1 MKLKAIY
8 ILILLAAF
16 TSCDDDNN
24 NLSNITEEASSGAVI
39 ELVSTTNN
47 TISQEDAQGS
57 LEARLEYRDDE
68 NGTLLEEMRVYVTYY
83 DLSEMSGDS
92 TEALVEQEILFETI
106 AASSFIAGENSF
118 PVYDLAI
125 TADQFLSNTNNTSTS
140 IAAGDIFTTR
150 FELLL
155 TDGRIFSSTN
165 TAVNGG
171 LNIDF
176 IINTEVN

>member
-1 MKLKAIY
+1 MKFKAIY
-8 ILILLAAF
+8 FLVIIMVFA
-16 TSCDDDNN
+16 SCDDDNV
-24 NLSNITEEASSGAVI
+24 NLSSIADSASNGAVI

-68 NGTLLEEMRVYVTYY
+68 NGTLLEEMRVYLTYY

-92 TEALVEQEILFETI
+92 TESLVEQEILFETI
-106 AASSFIAGENSF
+106 GASNFIAGENSF

-125 TADQFLSNTNNTSTS
+125 TADQFLSNTNNTSAS

-155 TDGRIFSSTN
+155 TDGRVFTSTN